1 MSHSLSA
8 SRWACR
14 LSVLGLISPKKVPWD
29 APDWVYLHTLTFAD
43 PEPSY
48 EIARQRFRSFVN
60 WLNETGKFGVA
71 APEYGEKTGRLHFH
85 LVSSVRWNAKEMWA
99 VCARY
104 GFGRYDVRPRPAWL
118 SRPNATDSGRI
129 HPAAY
134 YLAKYVGKR
143 TNWPDALKGA
153 RQWSVFGAK
162 HFPSTRVRDVRITTK
177 TLTVVQESH
186 KPFHDFV
193 EWRQADY
200 DFALR
205 VKVRSDAQEHGHIIM
220 REVTSDQTKKFFA
233 IAAAGDIVGIGEY
246 RNCTVESREFA
257 DFKDKS
263 RRVKRTIVTH
273 RVDFGASCER
283 REFEEVLPE
292 GKDEKSFTAPAAS
305 GDTVA
310 CTVDNVRTFNG
321 ATTYKGRITKL

>member
-1 MSHSLSA
+1 VSHSLLS

-14 LSVLGLISPKKVPWD
+14 LSVLGLISPKHVPWD

-71 APEYGEKTGRLHFH
+71 VPEFGEKTGRLHFH

-104 GFGRYDVRPRPAWL
+104 GFGRYDVRPRPAWER
-118 SRPNATDSGRI
+118 RPNATDSGRI

-134 YLAKYVGKR
+134 YLAKYIGKR
-143 TNWPDALKGA
+143 SKWPDALKGS
-153 RQWSVFGAK
+153 RQWSIFGK
-162 HFPSTRVRDVRITTK
+162 RHFPTTGVRDVRITTK
-177 TLTVVQESH
+177 VLTVVEESH

-193 EWRQADY
+193 EWRQADSH
-200 DFALR
+200 FAYR
-205 VKVRSDAQEHGHIIM
+205 AKVRPDAHPDGVTIM
-220 REVTSDQTKKFFA
+220 REVTPEQSKQLLKLV
-233 IAAAGDIVGIGEY
+233 AAGDVVGIGEY
-246 RNCTVESREFA
+246 RACSIETREFA

-263 RRVKRTIVTH
+263 KRIKRVIVTH
-273 RVDFGASCER
+273 KVDFGAACER
-283 REFEEVLPE
+283 REFEELLPE
-292 GKDEKSFTAPAAS
+292 GANEKAVTPPAGS
-305 GDTVA
+305 GDLVA
-310 CTVDNVRTFNG
+310 CTVENIRTFNG
-321 ATTYKGRITKL
+321 SVTYKGRVIKL